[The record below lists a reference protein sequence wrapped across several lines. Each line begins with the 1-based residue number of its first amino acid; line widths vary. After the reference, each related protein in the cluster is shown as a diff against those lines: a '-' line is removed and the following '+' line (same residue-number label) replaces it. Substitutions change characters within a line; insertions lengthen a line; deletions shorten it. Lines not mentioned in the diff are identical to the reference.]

1 MMKVNRSK
9 RGYSL
14 PDNERA
20 VDSVANE
27 KLDGLVISFSSA
39 FSVQTAIQLCGFF
52 FLAFCSFAIL
62 LTA

>member
-14 PDNERA
+14 PDSERA

-39 FSVQTAIQLCGFF
+39 FSVQTAIQL
-52 FLAFCSFAIL
+52 
-62 LTA
+62 